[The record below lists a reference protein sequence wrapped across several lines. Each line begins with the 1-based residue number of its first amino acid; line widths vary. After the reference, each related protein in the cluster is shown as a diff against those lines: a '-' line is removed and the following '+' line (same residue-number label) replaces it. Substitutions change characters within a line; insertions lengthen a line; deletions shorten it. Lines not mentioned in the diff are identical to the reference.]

1 MLSLCGEPGL
11 ETDVRRVFDGSHFL
25 CSFDRE
31 QGLASSGA
39 KLAQKLNFGIKKP
52 VPKRKS
58 LILWC
63 ARLDSNQ

>member
-39 KLAQKLNFGIKKP
+39 KLAQKLNFGIKKT
-52 VPKRKS
+52 
-58 LILWC
+58 C
-63 ARLDSNQ
+63 AET

>member
-31 QGLASSGA
+31 QGMAPIAA
-39 KLAQKLNFGIKKP
+39 KLQQNPGFDMKIAY
-52 VPKRKS
+52 
-58 LILWC
+58 
-63 ARLDSNQ
+63 AEA